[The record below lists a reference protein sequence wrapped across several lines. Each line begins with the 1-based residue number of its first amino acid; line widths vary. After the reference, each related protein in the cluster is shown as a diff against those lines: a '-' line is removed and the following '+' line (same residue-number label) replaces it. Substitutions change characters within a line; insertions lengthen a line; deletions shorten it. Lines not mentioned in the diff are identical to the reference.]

1 VPTHYETLG
10 VAPGADAEQLRQ
22 AYLRRARALHPDHL
36 AGASDALASNSGR
49 AMQDVNEAWRVLR
62 NPDLRS
68 SYDRSIAR
76 PRPAPPS
83 PSAGGGD
90 PGIDPDDRPYP
101 PVLVDPANVAAHVLR
116 GLPWVAVVAVL
127 AAIFVFTA
135 FAAGGQDD
143 GGSVTRWTGKCVGT
157 RTGVG
162 TVEVPCTDPDADR
175 VALVVD
181 RQSLCPDGATAA
193 PVEDS
198 WLCLRPA
205 DGTR

>member
-1 VPTHYETLG
+1 MPTHYEILG
-10 VAPGADAEQLRQ
+10 AAPGANPEELRQ

-36 AGASDALASNSGR
+36 SGASDELASSSAR

-62 NPDLRS
+62 DPASRS

-76 PRPAPPS
+76 PRPAPQVE
-83 PSAGGGD
+83 AED
-90 PGIDPDDRPYP
+90 AVVDPDDRPYP
-101 PVLVDPANVAAHVLR
+101 PVMVDPAHVGAQVLR

-135 FAAGGQDD
+135 FAGGQDGSGD
-143 GGSVTRWTGKCVGT
+143 SVTRWAGKCVGT

-162 TVEVPCTDPDADR
+162 MVEVPCSEPGAEL
-175 VALVVD
+175 VSLVVE
-181 RQSLCPDGATAA
+181 RQSLCPNGSTAA

-198 WLCLRPA
+198 WLCLRRA
-205 DGTR
+205 DGPGAP